1 MQFAPQCA
9 DFPYLRRAHAGD
21 RLGDASCDLGRRA
34 GSMLLHDGTAADALH
49 AKADEARRV
58 GAPVRDRAV
67 LIGLPRTADPVTG
80 P

>member
-1 MQFAPQCA
+1 MPHVTSR
-9 DFPYLRRAHAGD
+9 DEM
-21 RLGDASCDLGRRA
+21 
-34 GSMLLHDGTAADALH
+34 SMLLHDGTAADALH
-49 AKADEARRV
+49 ATADEARRV